1 MTVKQKQRHLA
12 FLGYYPGSIDG
23 IWGRLSAEGTRAFQ
37 TDFGL
42 TVDGIFGAQ
51 TMAKTMEVITA
62 VQKAV
67 TDGKIAIDGL
77 AGEETRAAMAAWQTS
92 HGLTG
97 TGTADSEARS
107 LLLADDSNNA
117 DNSDWWNDIQYF
129 TPAEFRCKCGGRYC
143 VGWPA
148 DVSQTLLE
156 NADSI
161 REHFGSPAIVT
172 SGLRCTQHNRNVG
185 GVSGSRHLTGKAMDF
200 RIEGTGAAS
209 VLRYAKTLPGLRY
222 CYAIDSSHVHI
233 DVV

>member
-1 MTVKQKQRHLA
+1 MTVKQKQRQLA

-42 TVDGIFGAQ
+42 TADGIFGAQ

-143 VGWPA
+143 DGWPA
-148 DVSQTLLE
+148 DVSQHPRTLWQP
-156 NADSI
+156 
-161 REHFGSPAIVT
+161 RHCHQRSPLHTAQPQCGRRQRQP
-172 SGLRCTQHNRNVG
+172 SPDRQGHGLPH
-185 GVSGSRHLTGKAMDF
+185 
-200 RIEGTGAAS
+200 
-209 VLRYAKTLPGLRY
+209 
-222 CYAIDSSHVHI
+222 
-233 DVV
+233 